1 VSLYPLVDRL
11 TRPVMN
17 HAYRIRH
24 IGAERIPATGP
35 VVLAANHESIIDPWF
50 LGTATPRP
58 VHYLAKAELFRYP
71 VVKQILDGL
80 GCIPVRRQGDL
91 GRAAS
96 AANIVLERGEVV
108 GLFPQGTCLPYR
120 VRPYRRGA
128 ARLALAAGAPVVP
141 VLLVGTERSIQPR
154 TGRIGFPE
162 VTIVVGEPLPT
173 AGVEATRK
181 AAVELTARLE
191 AAIAALRKPYGEP
204 DHAWF
209 DDPPAADS

>member
-1 VSLYPLVDRL
+1 MSLYPLVDRL
-11 TRPVMN
+11 TRPLMN
-17 HAYRIRH
+17 RVYRIRH
-24 IGAERIPATGP
+24 LHAERIPASGP

-50 LGTATPRP
+50 LGTATSRP
-58 VHYLAKAELFRYP
+58 VHYLAKAELFHYP
-71 VVKQILDGL
+71 VVKQVLDGL

-96 AANIVLERGEVV
+96 AANLVLERGEVV

-120 VRPYRRGA
+120 NRPWRRGA
-128 ARLALAAGAPVVP
+128 ARLALAAGAPLVP

-154 TGRIGFPE
+154 TRRIGFPE

-173 AGVEATRK
+173 AGTEPTRK

-191 AAIAALRKPYGEP
+191 QAIGELREPYGEP
-204 DHAWF
+204 RHVWF
-209 DDPPAADS
+209 PADS

>member
-1 VSLYPLVDRL
+1 MNLYPLVDAV
-11 TRPVMN
+11 TRPLMN
-17 HAYRIRH
+17 GVYRIRH

-91 GRAAS
+91 GRAAN
-96 AANIVLERGEVV
+96 AAHDVLQRGEVV

-120 VRPYRRGA
+120 NRPWRRGA
-128 ARLALAAGAPVVP
+128 ARLALAGGAPLVP
-141 VLLVGTERSIQPR
+141 VLLVATERSIQPR
-154 TGRIGFPE
+154 THRIGFPE
-162 VTIVVGEPLPT
+162 VTIVVGEPLTT
-173 AGVEATRK
+173 AGIEPTRK

-191 AAIAALRKPYGEP
+191 QAIATLREPYGEP
-204 DHAWF
+204 QHAWF
-209 DDPPAADS
+209 PDPATADS

>member
-1 VSLYPLVDRL
+1 VNLYPLVDRL

-17 HAYRIRH
+17 RVYRIHH

-120 VRPYRRGA
+120 ARPFRRGA

-154 TGRIGFPE
+154 TRRIGFPE

-173 AGVEATRK
+173 AGTEPTRK

-191 AAIAALRKPYGEP
+191 REIAALRAPYGEP
-204 DHAWF
+204 RHAWF
-209 DDPPAADS
+209 S

>member
-11 TRPVMN
+11 TRPLMN
-17 HAYRIRH
+17 RVYRIRH
-24 IGAERIPATGP
+24 LHADRIPSSGP

-71 VVKQILDGL
+71 VVKQVLDGL

-96 AANIVLERGEVV
+96 AANLVLERGEVI

-120 VRPYRRGA
+120 NRPWRRGA
-128 ARLALAAGAPVVP
+128 ARLALAAGAPLVP

-154 TGRIGFPE
+154 TRRIGFPE
-162 VTIVVGEPLPT
+162 VTIVVGEPLLT
-173 AGVEATRK
+173 AGTEPTRK

-191 AAIAALRKPYGEP
+191 QAIGELRGPFGEP
-204 DHAWF
+204 RHVWF
-209 DDPPAADS
+209 PADS